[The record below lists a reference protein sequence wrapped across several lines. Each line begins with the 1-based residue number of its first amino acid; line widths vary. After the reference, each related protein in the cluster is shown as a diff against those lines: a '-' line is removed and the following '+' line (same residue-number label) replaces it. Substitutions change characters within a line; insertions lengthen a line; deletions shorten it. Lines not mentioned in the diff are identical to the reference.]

1 MKRIWKFATAILLAF
16 IMIVGIS
23 SGAAVYGAGLSPIAA
38 LERTITYEDTDCGGE
53 ISFVIPIIGDTP
65 GTWNIHIAGR
75 AEYADGFSRSLH
87 YLDAE
92 NEAKAWKVGQT
103 YIVPVDPACKELTME
118 AAFTAADG
126 TVSAGSIDLR
136 ALTPLALADKY
147 KAPSVAAFTA
157 TDGTR
162 IDKADNWYT
171 LPRKVLLT
179 VRYDGLPDTISVYLT
194 PTGTEMSAYR
204 ERIAAVV
211 PQQTGG
217 TVQLELNFSQGQLA
231 HLDVVAEYDGLSL
244 YSDLYNIYYE
254 HTYSTWAQDYINDAD
269 RYGILPSS
277 LQTCDYKAG
286 ITREEFCE
294 LAYETIG
301 AMQGSIAYSGA
312 LNESNASGET
322 DFFER
327 YGFGAKPIYPS
338 APEGKAPFS
347 DTDNAHIAALYALG
361 IVEGKG
367 GGFFAPTDSLTREE
381 AAAIVGRM
389 AAYFHLQRFDDGLTF
404 SDAQVISAWAQDDVA
419 RVCGMGL
426 MVGMGDGTFSPR
438 TDYTREQAIAVAVRL
453 MASIPTA
460 KEEIAAGRYFVSNSM
475 YLWVED
481 ADGKILLKLPYH
493 WDAYQY
499 RPDYG
504 YIGLRFFTHDGKLI
518 ATGSGSDTPA
528 EAEDYTSFFDVESGQ
543 KLFSLENATADA
555 GSFFGL
561 TVGGKYIITERFVPG
576 AEFGRWETCYGVY
589 TFEGKALMATK
600 YDWDALRSAGYVNT
614 QDSVGYVW
622 E

>member
-1 MKRIWKFATAILLAF
+1 M
-16 IMIVGIS
+16 
-23 SGAAVYGAGLSPIAA
+23 
-38 LERTITYEDTDCGGE
+38 
-53 ISFVIPIIGDTP
+53 
-65 GTWNIHIAGR
+65 
-75 AEYADGFSRSLH
+75 
-87 YLDAE
+87 
-92 NEAKAWKVGQT
+92 
-103 YIVPVDPACKELTME
+103 
-118 AAFTAADG
+118 
-126 TVSAGSIDLR
+126 
-136 ALTPLALADKY
+136 
-147 KAPSVAAFTA
+147 
-157 TDGTR
+157 
-162 IDKADNWYT
+162 
-171 LPRKVLLT
+171 LLT

-217 TVQLELNFSQGQLA
+217 TVQVELNFSQGQLA